1 MTDSAPF
8 RNRPMFLHQITMTI
22 AASLGLQVFRTLFD
36 NSAMAIRTFFQ
47 KIGDPEDIASSTA
60 VGFIINHIGAV
71 IPLLTGGFL
80 WMIDYRIPF
89 LVGAGLR
96 LASFV
101 SVQLIT
107 GHIRRAAQREVIA
120 TAAVV
125 MPRD

>member
-1 MTDSAPF
+1 M
-8 RNRPMFLHQITMTI
+8 
-22 AASLGLQVFRTLFD
+22 
-36 NSAMAIRTFFQ
+36 
-47 KIGDPEDIASSTA
+47 
-60 VGFIINHIGAV
+60 GFIINHIGAV